1 MARTKRTTEVIDH
14 SADAGAMTPF
24 INPSLE
30 AERNAR
36 LEGLVAQF
44 GDGLPWHSAHYE
56 SEIRREMRRGCDAFV
71 RAGGL
76 LVVAKEAASHGEW
89 AGILDR
95 LGLETRQAQRMME
108 AARRLAA
115 LPNAS
120 RATHLIEAAGT
131 QSKLIELLSLP
142 DDQFQELA
150 IDGETDGLKVDELAG
165 LSRDE
170 LRAKL
175 REAREDIAAKEDRAA
190 KREKEIERLEGNLRK
205 AKRAFKEAP
214 VDEQLGVL
222 RDAVSQCVL
231 ALRSKIAAVGTGA
244 RGEPVDSL
252 RTHLQA
258 LVEHGDTNGDD
269 QRDFAGAAIGEL
281 LVELRKLRD
290 HDDLSLPIVNDKA
303 PRA

>member
-1 MARTKRTTEVIDH
+1 ME
-14 SADAGAMTPF
+14 P
-24 INPSLE
+24 
-30 AERNAR
+30 
-36 LEGLVAQF
+36 
-44 GDGLPWHSAHYE
+44 
-56 SEIRREMRRGCDAFV
+56 
-71 RAGGL
+71 
-76 LVVAKEAASHGEW
+76 
-89 AGILDR
+89 
-95 LGLETRQAQRMME
+95 RQAQRMME

-142 DDQFQELA
+142 EDQFQELA

-165 LSRDE
+165 LSRDQ

-175 REAREDIAAKEDRAA
+175 REAREDIAAKEERAA

-205 AKRAFKEAP
+205 AKRAFKDAP

-222 RDAVSQCVL
+222 RDAANQCVL
-231 ALRSKIAAVGTGA
+231 ALRAKIAAVGAGS

-258 LVEHGDTNGDD
+258 LVEHGDANGDD
-269 QRDFAGAAIGEL
+269 QRDFAGAIIGEL

-290 HDDLSLPIVNDKA
+290 SDELTLPIYNDKA